1 VRAEA
6 GLVESMSSW
15 KVLRRLVSYLRP
27 YGRRVALAYLCLA
40 GVNAL
45 GLVVPWV
52 LKQAVDI
59 GLAQGTPS
67 ALMLLAGGLF
77 GLGLARAGVSF
88 GQRYGVAWLAHR
100 VAYDLRNQLYN
111 RIQTLSFAF
120 HDHSQTGQ
128 LMSRCTSDVSSVQ
141 DFAGMGIAE
150 VLHITILFVA
160 IVAILFSVHPGLAA
174 AALTPIPILAA
185 VTVRFGKRIGPLF
198 QRIQEQHAEMTT
210 ILQEDLTGIQVV
222 QAFTREPYE
231 IERFREANVE
241 LMRRRLATVGEWS
254 FNFPMM
260 TFIIS
265 LGTAIILWYGGRLVY
280 AGQLTV
286 GTLVAFN
293 GYLGM
298 LAMPVQR
305 MGWLVDMAAEA
316 VASGRRI
323 FEILDTPSPV
333 QERPGA
339 VDLPPGPGRVE
350 FRDVTFG
357 YGDRPVLQRISFVA
371 EPGQIV
377 ALVGET
383 GSGKSTLIHLIPRF
397 YDVTDGQILVD
408 GRDIRDVTLRSLRR
422 QIGIVL
428 QDTFLFSATIREN
441 IAYGRQD
448 ATDEEIIAAAKAA
461 HAHEFIM
468 QFPDGYETLVGE
480 RGITLSGGQR
490 QRVAIARALLMNPRI
505 LLLDDSTSSVDTE
518 TERLIQD
525 ALARLMVG
533 RTTFII
539 AQRLSTVMRA
549 DQILVVHD
557 GRIVERGTHAELLAR
572 GGRYAAICRQQLRP
586 PREGLPGEPAL
597 DSVRAAQVQGGET
610 S

>member
-1 VRAEA
+1 
-6 GLVESMSSW
+6 
-15 KVLRRLVSYLRP
+15 
-27 YGRRVALAYLCLA
+27 
-40 GVNAL
+40 
-45 GLVVPWV
+45 
-52 LKQAVDI
+52 
-59 GLAQGTPS
+59 
-67 ALMLLAGGLF
+67 
-77 GLGLARAGVSF
+77 
-88 GQRYGVAWLAHR
+88 
-100 VAYDLRNQLYN
+100 
-111 RIQTLSFAF
+111 
-120 HDHSQTGQ
+120 
-128 LMSRCTSDVSSVQ
+128 
-141 DFAGMGIAE
+141 
-150 VLHITILFVA
+150 
-160 IVAILFSVHPGLAA
+160 
-174 AALTPIPILAA
+174 
-185 VTVRFGKRIGPLF
+185 
-198 QRIQEQHAEMTT
+198 
-210 ILQEDLTGIQVV
+210 
-222 QAFTREPYE
+222 
-231 IERFREANVE
+231 
-241 LMRRRLATVGEWS
+241 
-254 FNFPMM
+254 
-260 TFIIS
+260 
-265 LGTAIILWYGGRLVY
+265 
-280 AGQLTV
+280 
-286 GTLVAFN
+286 
-293 GYLGM
+293 
-298 LAMPVQR
+298 
-305 MGWLVDMAAEA
+305 MAAEA